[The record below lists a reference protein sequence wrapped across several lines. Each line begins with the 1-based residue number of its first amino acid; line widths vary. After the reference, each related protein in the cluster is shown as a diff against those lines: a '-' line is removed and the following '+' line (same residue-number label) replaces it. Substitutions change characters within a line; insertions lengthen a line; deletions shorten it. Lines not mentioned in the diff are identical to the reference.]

1 MSFFD
6 QIKRMLPRS
15 FLNDSM
21 RNMKGIYQS
30 IALQVDDLDGAI
42 LDGQKQLFIDSA
54 TWALPI
60 YEAEFAIKLVDQSN
74 EVARR
79 NNVMAMSRGG
89 LGATP
94 ASITNVLKS
103 YGYST
108 RILEDFSGYTVT
120 IQFNDFR
127 GVPPNLGDLQTLM
140 TRFIPAHLQLKWSF
154 IYTQHRELRS
164 FTHAQM
170 KSMTHDQLRTQLPT
184 P

>member
-1 MSFFD
+1 MGFFD
-6 QIKRMLPRS
+6 AIKRMLPRP
-15 FLNDSM
+15 FLNNSM
-21 RNMKGIYQS
+21 RNMTGFYKS
-30 IALQVDDLDGAI
+30 IGEQIDSLQEAVI
-42 LDGQKQLFIDSA
+42 DGQNQLFIDTA

-74 EVARR
+74 AVARR

-94 ASITNVLKS
+94 LSITNVLKA

-108 RILEDFSGYTVT
+108 QLLEDFAGYTIT

-140 TRFIPAHLQLKWSF
+140 TRFIPAHLLLKWKF

-164 FTHAQM
+164 YTHAQM
-170 KSMTHDQLRTQLPT
+170 KSMTHDTLRTQLPKG
-184 P
+184 